1 MRKEYEFYK
10 KQEGK
15 GMKKTLLFTMT
26 GLMAIGSASA
36 IPTPDAAR
44 ENCIKLEQ
52 EGTHIWVEKN
62 QSCILR
68 NPCKTEN
75 VKEDFLYC
83 DHTFKNYTA
92 NSIQWK
98 PLVNA
103 YAKTHNLDCEA
114 TAIIEGNYVLCS
126 GQDTK
131 VFEFSYIN
139 EMESDYDSKVF
150 ELIVCRNILNGEAE
164 RDKDYDG
171 LFCRKSSESDCKAVN
186 DVLSTTPKLET
197 VAIWNKYDGYCI
209 IASGMSAD
217 AY

>member
-1 MRKEYEFYK
+1 
-10 KQEGK
+10 
-15 GMKKTLLFTMT
+15 MKKTLLFTMM

-36 IPTPDAAR
+36 MPTPDAAR
-44 ENCIKLEQ
+44 DNCMKQEQ

-62 QSCILR
+62 QACILR

-75 VKEDFLYC
+75 AKEDLYC

-114 TAIIEGNYVLCS
+114 TAIVEGNYVLCN

-139 EMESDYDSKVF
+139 ETDSSMGFNLESF
-150 ELIVCRNILNGEAE
+150 ELLVCRNILNGEAE
-164 RDKDYDG
+164 RDERDHG
-171 LFCRKSSESDCKAVN
+171 VFCRKSSESDCKAVN
-186 DVLSTTPKLET
+186 DVLLTTPKLGT
-197 VAIWNKYDGYCI
+197 FATWNKYDGYCV